1 MPAQTAR
8 LIVYRRS
15 NECTPEGSHVPLPL
29 TLTLSPRRE
38 ERRGER
44 GRAQLRVK

>member
-1 MPAQTAR
+1 MPAQTAG
-8 LIVYRRS
+8 LIVSQVQRMH
-15 NECTPEGSHVPLPL
+15 PEGSRVSLPL

-44 GRAQLRVK
+44 ERAQLRVT

>member
-8 LIVYRRS
+8 LIVYCRCK
-15 NECTPEGSHVPLPL
+15 EYTPEGSHVSLPL

-44 GRAQLRVK
+44 ERAQLRVT